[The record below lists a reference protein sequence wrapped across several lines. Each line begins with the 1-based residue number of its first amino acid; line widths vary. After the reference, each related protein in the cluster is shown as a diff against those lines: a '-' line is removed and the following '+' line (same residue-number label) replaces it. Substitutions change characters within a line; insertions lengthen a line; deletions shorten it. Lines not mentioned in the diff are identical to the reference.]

1 MSLTMKMMTMRTTK
15 MAIKMAM
22 KMAMKKKPALTIKN
36 QINFFAWN

>member
-1 MSLTMKMMTMRTTK
+1 MTMRMMRTT
-15 MAIKMAM
+15 